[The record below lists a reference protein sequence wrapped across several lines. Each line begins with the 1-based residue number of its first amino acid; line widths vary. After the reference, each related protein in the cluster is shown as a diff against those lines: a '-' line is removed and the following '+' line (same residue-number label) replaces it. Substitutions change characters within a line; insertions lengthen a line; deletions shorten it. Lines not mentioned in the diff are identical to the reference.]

1 MNKYDKAMVKL
12 IEIFNSMKLG
22 IEVSAKEFIVCTDTI
37 QELVDK
43 EKPLEIDHTSDG
55 YPDGYYLLYDIA
67 FCPNCDRAFEVT
79 YNEHYKYCPSCG
91 QRLNWGDK
99 DE

>member
-1 MNKYDKAMVKL
+1 MNKYQEALNRLLCNTDYNDYSNQT
-12 IEIFNSMKLG
+12 ITD
-22 IEVSAKEFIVCTDTI
+22 VSEDIVTL
-37 QELVDK
+37 QELVEK
-43 EKPLEIDHTSDG
+43 ETPLEVDHTSDG
-55 YPDGYYLLYDIA
+55 YPDDYYLVYDIA